1 MKNGKIPDLDDGIE
15 NLWMCHDLTQCRI
28 YFAIRSLL
36 ELRKTLKLLIKMK
49 KKLFLNGLIISLL
62 AVICHRYGSHY

>member
-28 YFAIRSLL
+28 YFAIQSN
-36 ELRKTLKLLIKMK
+36 
-49 KKLFLNGLIISLL
+49 KKLRPAMSVVHLL
-62 AVICHRYGSHY
+62 KMFSNFAALSSQHTY

>member
-49 KKLFLNGLIISLL
+49 KKYF
-62 AVICHRYGSHY
+62 